1 MATTI
6 RLERLMIE
14 VEKRAHELAD
24 ALREHTE
31 EPRIRSLH
39 DRLERSD
46 RLMNDE
52 VERVKR
58 CPAEA

>member
-1 MATTI
+1 
-6 RLERLMIE
+6 MIE